1 MTIITTEIQK
11 WKRNKIVWCI
21 LALTL
26 LLGAFA
32 IERACSIS
40 RSSPFMDSFGDLYT
54 LAFKNL
60 SSLFLP
66 IVLGMFATTLFFD
79 EHKNDTM
86 KELLIIPITKAQLY
100 FSKVAVVILMS
111 VGLCLITFLLCVVGG
126 LIAGGFPDLNAQTLM
141 DAGLLYL
148 AGGILIPIAM
158 LPIVFLSTLSKGYI
172 LPIGATLLY
181 LIPVV
186 IAPAYLTGIHPLASV
201 MGIYPHISEAAAA
214 MVESLMQGVLFNTS
228 PLVCVGS
235 LLLIGATF
243 AAASVV
249 ALKKQPPA
257 ILWTPRTPPCAA
269 ILPSVLNCWELS
281 VCPMMRSKRT
291 PVPRWYRTS
300 SSSKRGTDRWTSCRN
315 GRRPDRRR
323 TGLPSTG
330 ILSTTRKWCWADR
343 SR

>member
-1 MTIITTEIQK
+1 
-11 WKRNKIVWCI
+11 
-21 LALTL
+21 
-26 LLGAFA
+26 
-32 IERACSIS
+32 
-40 RSSPFMDSFGDLYT
+40 MDSFGDLYT

-158 LPIVFLSTLSKGYI
+158 LPIVFLSALSKGYI

-201 MGIYPHISEAAAA
+201 MGIS
-214 MVESLMQGVLFNTS
+214 S
-228 PLVCVGS
+228 PYFRSGRS
-235 LLLIGATF
+235 YGRKPDARRFIQYF
-243 AAASVV
+243 AACLCRFA
-249 ALKKQPPA
+249 ALDRCYICRRIRSGSKKCILLKGRPMKRLSCFLLGILLSFFHLCACQQAAPSSGEAPDQQVHLRKKQPNT
-257 ILWTPRTPPCAA
+257 LT
-269 ILPSVLNCWELS
+269 
-281 VCPMMRSKRT
+281 K
-291 PVPRWYRTS
+291 
-300 SSSKRGTDRWTSCRN
+300 
-315 GRRPDRRR
+315 
-323 TGLPSTG
+323 
-330 ILSTTRKWCWADR
+330 
-343 SR
+343 

>member
-1 MTIITTEIQK
+1 
-11 WKRNKIVWCI
+11 
-21 LALTL
+21 
-26 LLGAFA
+26 
-32 IERACSIS
+32 
-40 RSSPFMDSFGDLYT
+40 MDSFGDLYT

-100 FSKVAVVILMS
+100 FSKVAVVIL
-111 VGLCLITFLLCVVGG
+111 
-126 LIAGGFPDLNAQTLM
+126 IAGGFPDLNAQTLM

-158 LPIVFLSTLSKGYI
+158 LPIVFLSALSKGYI

-249 ALKKQPPA
+249 ALKKQ
-257 ILWTPRTPPCAA
+257 
-269 ILPSVLNCWELS
+269 S
-281 VCPMMRSKRT
+281 
-291 PVPRWYRTS
+291 Y
-300 SSSKRGTDRWTSCRN
+300 
-315 GRRPDRRR
+315 
-323 TGLPSTG
+323 
-330 ILSTTRKWCWADR
+330 
-343 SR
+343 

>member
-1 MTIITTEIQK
+1 
-11 WKRNKIVWCI
+11 
-21 LALTL
+21 
-26 LLGAFA
+26 
-32 IERACSIS
+32 
-40 RSSPFMDSFGDLYT
+40 MDSFGDLYT

-141 DAGLLYL
+141 DAGL
-148 AGGILIPIAM
+148 LIPIAM

-249 ALKKQPPA
+249 ALKKQ
-257 ILWTPRTPPCAA
+257 
-269 ILPSVLNCWELS
+269 S
-281 VCPMMRSKRT
+281 
-291 PVPRWYRTS
+291 Y
-300 SSSKRGTDRWTSCRN
+300 
-315 GRRPDRRR
+315 
-323 TGLPSTG
+323 
-330 ILSTTRKWCWADR
+330 
-343 SR
+343 

>member
-1 MTIITTEIQK
+1 
-11 WKRNKIVWCI
+11 
-21 LALTL
+21 
-26 LLGAFA
+26 
-32 IERACSIS
+32 
-40 RSSPFMDSFGDLYT
+40 MDSFGDLYT

-86 KELLIIPITKAQLY
+86 KQLLIIPITKAQLY
-100 FSKVAVVILMS
+100 FSKVAVV
-111 VGLCLITFLLCVVGG
+111 ITFLLCVVGG

-158 LPIVFLSTLSKGYI
+158 LPIVFLSALSKGYI

-249 ALKKQPPA
+249 ALKKQ
-257 ILWTPRTPPCAA
+257 
-269 ILPSVLNCWELS
+269 S
-281 VCPMMRSKRT
+281 
-291 PVPRWYRTS
+291 Y
-300 SSSKRGTDRWTSCRN
+300 
-315 GRRPDRRR
+315 
-323 TGLPSTG
+323 
-330 ILSTTRKWCWADR
+330 
-343 SR
+343 

>member
-148 AGGILIPIAM
+148 AGGILISIAM

-201 MGIYPHISEAAAA
+201 YFRSGRSYGRKPDARRFIQY
-214 MVESLMQGVLFNTS
+214 
-228 PLVCVGS
+228 
-235 LLLIGATF
+235 F
-243 AAASVV
+243 AACLCRFA
-249 ALKKQPPA
+249 ALDRCYICRRIRSGSKKA
-257 ILWTPRTPPCAA
+257 ILLKEKTYETIELFITRYSACFFSLCLPAGRSIFRRGSRPTGHYGRSNR
-269 ILPSVLNCWELS
+269 IL
-281 VCPMMRSKRT
+281 
-291 PVPRWYRTS
+291 
-300 SSSKRGTDRWTSCRN
+300 
-315 GRRPDRRR
+315 
-323 TGLPSTG
+323 
-330 ILSTTRKWCWADR
+330 
-343 SR
+343 

>member
-1 MTIITTEIQK
+1 MTILATEIQK

-26 LLGAFA
+26 LFGAFA

-40 RSSPFMDSFGDLYT
+40 RSSPTMDSFGDLYT

-79 EHKNDTM
+79 EHKNDTL

-111 VGLCLITFLLCVVGG
+111 VGLCVVGG
-126 LIAGGFPDLNAQTLM
+126 LIAGGFPDLNAQTLL

-148 AGGILIPIAM
+148 VGGLLIPIAM
-158 LPIVFLSTLSKGYI
+158 LPIVFLATLSKGYI

-181 LIPVV
+181 LVPVV
-186 IAPAYLTGIHPLASV
+186 VAPAYLTGIHPLASV

-214 MVESLMQGVLFNTS
+214 MVESLMQGVLPNTS
-228 PLVCVGS
+228 PLVCAGS
-235 LLLIGATF
+235 LFLIGAAF

-249 ALKKQPPA
+249 ALKKQ
-257 ILWTPRTPPCAA
+257 
-269 ILPSVLNCWELS
+269 S
-281 VCPMMRSKRT
+281 
-291 PVPRWYRTS
+291 Y
-300 SSSKRGTDRWTSCRN
+300 
-315 GRRPDRRR
+315 
-323 TGLPSTG
+323 
-330 ILSTTRKWCWADR
+330 
-343 SR
+343 

>member
-1 MTIITTEIQK
+1 METMKGGNRMTIITTEIQK

-86 KELLIIPITKAQLY
+86 KQLLIIPITKAQLY

-158 LPIVFLSTLSKGYI
+158 LPIVFLSALSKGYI

-228 PLVCVGS
+228 PLDRCYICRRIRSGS
-235 LLLIGATF
+235 
-243 AAASVV
+243 
-249 ALKKQPPA
+249 KKA
-257 ILWTPRTPPCAA
+257 ILLKGKTYETIELFITRYSACFFSLCLPAGRSIFRRGSRPTGHYGRSNR
-269 ILPSVLNCWELS
+269 IL
-281 VCPMMRSKRT
+281 
-291 PVPRWYRTS
+291 
-300 SSSKRGTDRWTSCRN
+300 
-315 GRRPDRRR
+315 
-323 TGLPSTG
+323 
-330 ILSTTRKWCWADR
+330 
-343 SR
+343 